1 MDSGK
6 IERELGWH
14 ARETF
19 DSGIRKTVAWYL
31 ENQDWVQQVLNG
43 DYEKWVDLHYAQ
55 PTR

>member
-1 MDSGK
+1 
-6 IERELGWH
+6 
-14 ARETF
+14 
-19 DSGIRKTVAWYL
+19 L